1 MTKLSDAVNAS
12 NLDFHE
18 LARRSNVSEKR
29 LNGYLSGRHPFNQAP
44 LEDAVAIANA
54 LGGRIEDYMEDAAE
68 DGEAESWM
76 TDFVS
81 NYFWIALTN
90 TS

>member
-1 MTKLSDAVNAS
+1 MTKLSDAANAS
-12 NLDFHE
+12 NLDSYE

-29 LNGYLSGRHPFNQAP
+29 LNGYLSGRHSFSRAP

-68 DGEAESWM
+68 DGEAENWM